1 MELVDRIKFKNN
13 INPIDQYD
21 FNTVF
26 NAIPDGIC
34 IIDQD
39 NYVIFVNDS
48 FKKLPNII
56 SENILHQKV
65 HRSIR
70 NQVLLKAIKYK
81 QEKIIT
87 IVNEKGQSY
96 NVHTS
101 VMTNNDG
108 HYLGMI
114 IRYVESKMIND
125 NIIRMKIPMTLENPY
140 EEIITKN
147 DQLIRELNK
156 AKKASKSNATI
167 IINGE
172 SGTGK
177 ELLAHAIHHSSKRKD
192 HNFVA
197 VNCGAIPE
205 NLFESHL
212 FGHTK
217 GAFTGA
223 ISEKIGKLEYANGGT
238 IFLDEIGELPLNMQ
252 VKLLR
257 VIQERK
263 ISKIGSN
270 KVQSIDLRIIA
281 ATNKDLSEMVKKG
294 TFREDLYYRLNVIP
308 IHLISL
314 RERNEDIPIL
324 LDYFKN
330 LYCEESGFKKIEFSE
345 KSIKAL
351 CHYDWPGNIRELKN
365 QVERMIILSN
375 DNRIEF
381 SDLSSDITNL
391 YYEQSQKRVNGF
403 INATLEGKIESFDVY
418 EKEIYRK
425 AYEIHGSFNATGKA
439 LGVTHKTVASKLRKY
454 EII

>member
-13 INPIDQYD
+13 INQLDQYD

-26 NAIPDGIC
+26 NALPDGIC

-48 FKKLPNII
+48 FKKLPNI
-56 SENILHQKV
+56 SNENILYQKV
-65 HRSIR
+65 HRSIH
-70 NQVLLKAIKYK
+70 NQMLLKAIKFK
-81 QEKIIT
+81 QEKSLT
-87 IVNEKGQSY
+87 IVNEKGQRY
-96 NVHTS
+96 RIHTN
-101 VMTNNDG
+101 VMTNNSG

-114 IRYVESKMIND
+114 IRYEKLEINSD

-147 DQLIRELNK
+147 DQLIRELSK

-177 ELLAHAIHHSSKRKD
+177 ELLAKAIHHSSKRKD
-192 HNFVA
+192 SNFVA

-223 ISEKIGKLEYANGGT
+223 VAEKIGKLEYANGGT

-252 VKLLR
+252 VKLLS

-281 ATNKDLSEMVKKG
+281 ATNKDLSEMVKNG

-314 RERNEDIPIL
+314 RERNEDIPLL
-324 LDYFKN
+324 LDYFKDV
-330 LYCEESGFKKIEFSE
+330 YCEENGLEKIEFSE
-345 KSIKAL
+345 KSIEAL
-351 CHYDWPGNIRELKN
+351 CSYDWPGNIRELKN
-365 QVERMIILSN
+365 QVERMIILSC
-375 DNRIEF
+375 DDTIEF
-381 SDLSSDITNL
+381 SDLAPIITNI
-391 YYEQSQKRVNGF
+391 YYEQSQKRANNF
-403 INATLEGKIESFDVY
+403 LHSTLEGKLESFDVY

-425 AYEIHGSFNATGKA
+425 AYEIYGSFNAAGKA

>member
-13 INPIDQYD
+13 INQLEQFD
-21 FNTVF
+21 FNIVF
-26 NAIPDGIC
+26 NALPDGIC
-34 IIDQD
+34 IVDQD

-48 FKKLPNII
+48 FRELPNI
-56 SENILHQKV
+56 SNENILYQKV
-65 HRSIR
+65 HRTIH
-70 NQVLLKAIKYK
+70 NQIILKAVKYQ
-81 QEKIIT
+81 QEKNIT
-87 IVNEKGQSY
+87 IINEKGQRY
-96 NVHTS
+96 EVHTN
-101 VMTNNDG
+101 VMTDTHG

-114 IRYVESKMIND
+114 IRYVEMIVDNN
-125 NIIRMKIPMTLENPY
+125 NIIRMNIPMKLENPY

-156 AKKASKSNATI
+156 AKKAAQSNATI

-177 ELLAHAIHHSSKRKD
+177 ELLANAIHRTSKRRD
-192 HNFVA
+192 NNFVA

-223 ISEKIGKLEYANGGT
+223 IQEKIGKLEYANGGT

-281 ATNKDLSEMVKKG
+281 ATNKDLSEMVKEG
-294 TFREDLYYRLNVIP
+294 EFREDLYYRLNVIP
-308 IHLISL
+308 INLISL
-314 RERNEDIPIL
+314 RERSEDIPVL
-324 LDYFKN
+324 LEYFKN
-330 LYCEESGFKKIEFSE
+330 IYCSENDTEKIEFSE
-345 KSIKAL
+345 KSIDAL
-351 CHYDWPGNIRELKN
+351 CNYDWPGNIRELKN

-381 SDLSSDITNL
+381 SDLSSVITNV
-391 YYEQSQKRVNGF
+391 YYEQTQKRANSF
-403 INATLEGKIESFDVY
+403 IQSNLEGKLESFDVY

-425 AYEIHGSFNATGKA
+425 AYEIYGSFNAAGKA

>member
-13 INPIDQYD
+13 INQLDQYD

-26 NAIPDGIC
+26 NALPDGIC

-48 FKKLPNII
+48 FKKLPNI
-56 SENILHQKV
+56 SNENILYQKV
-65 HRSIR
+65 HRSIH
-70 NQVLLKAIKYK
+70 NQMLLKAIKFK
-81 QEKIIT
+81 QEKTLT
-87 IVNEKGQSY
+87 IVNEKGQQY
-96 NVHTS
+96 KVHTN
-101 VMTNNDG
+101 VMTDNSG

-114 IRYVESKMIND
+114 IRYEKSEVDND
-125 NIIRMKIPMTLENPY
+125 KIIRMKIPMTLDNPY

-156 AKKASKSNATI
+156 AKKAAKSNATI

-177 ELLAHAIHHSSKRKD
+177 ELLAKAIHHTSKRKD
-192 HNFVA
+192 NNFVA

-223 ISEKIGKLEYANGGT
+223 VADKIGKLEYANGGT

-314 RERNEDIPIL
+314 RERNEDIPLL
-324 LDYFKN
+324 LDYFKDN
-330 LYCEESGFKKIEFSE
+330 YCEENGLEKIEFSE
-345 KSIKAL
+345 KSIEAL
-351 CHYDWPGNIRELKN
+351 CNYDWPGNIRELKN
-365 QVERMIILSN
+365 QVERMIILSS
-375 DNRIEF
+375 DDTIEF
-381 SDLSSDITNL
+381 SDLAPIITNI
-391 YYEQSQKRVNGF
+391 YYEQSQKRANSF
-403 INATLEGKIESFDVY
+403 IQSNLEGKLESFDVY

-425 AYEIHGSFNATGKA
+425 AYEIYGSFNAAGKA

>member
-13 INPIDQYD
+13 INQLDQYD

-26 NAIPDGIC
+26 NALPDGIC

-48 FKKLPNII
+48 FKKLPNI
-56 SENILHQKV
+56 SNQNILYQKI
-65 HRSIR
+65 HRSIHH
-70 NQVLLKAIKYK
+70 QMLLKAIKFK
-81 QEKIIT
+81 QEKKLTII
-87 IVNEKGQSY
+87 NEKGQRY
-96 NVHTS
+96 KVHTN
-101 VMTNNDG
+101 VMTDNSG

-114 IRYVESKMIND
+114 IRYEKLEVDND
-125 NIIRMKIPMTLENPY
+125 NIIRMKIPMTLDNPY
-140 EEIITKN
+140 EEIITNN

-156 AKKASKSNATI
+156 AKKAAKSNATI

-177 ELLAHAIHHSSKRKD
+177 ELLAKAIHHSSKRKD
-192 HNFVA
+192 NHFVA

-223 ISEKIGKLEYANGGT
+223 VSDKIGKLEYADGGT

-281 ATNKDLSEMVKKG
+281 ATNKNLSEMVKNG

-314 RERNEDIPIL
+314 RERNEDIPLL

-330 LYCEESGFKKIEFSE
+330 IYCEENGLEKIEFSE
-345 KSIKAL
+345 KSIEAL
-351 CHYDWPGNIRELKN
+351 CNYDWPGNIRELKN

-375 DNRIEF
+375 DNIIEF
-381 SDLSSDITNL
+381 SDLAPIITNI
-391 YYEQSQKRVNGF
+391 YYEQSQKRADSF
-403 INATLEGKIESFDVY
+403 IQSNLDGKLESFDVY

-425 AYEIHGSFNATGKA
+425 AYEIYGSFNAAGKA

>member
-13 INPIDQYD
+13 INQLEQFD
-21 FNTVF
+21 FNIVF
-26 NAIPDGIC
+26 NALPDGIC
-34 IIDQD
+34 IVDQD

-48 FKKLPNII
+48 FRELPNI
-56 SENILHQKV
+56 SNENILYQKV
-65 HRSIR
+65 HRTIH
-70 NQVLLKAIKYK
+70 NQIILKAIKYQ
-81 QEKIIT
+81 QEKNIT
-87 IVNEKGQSY
+87 IINEKGQRY
-96 NVHTS
+96 EVHTN
-101 VMTNNDG
+101 VMTDTHG

-114 IRYVESKMIND
+114 IRYVEMIVDNN
-125 NIIRMKIPMTLENPY
+125 NIIRMNIPMKLENPY

-156 AKKASKSNATI
+156 AKKAAQSNATI

-177 ELLAHAIHHSSKRKD
+177 ELLANAIHRTSKRRD
-192 HNFVA
+192 NNFVA

-223 ISEKIGKLEYANGGT
+223 IQEKIGKLEYANGGT

-281 ATNKDLSEMVKKG
+281 ATNKDLSEMVKEG
-294 TFREDLYYRLNVIP
+294 EFREDLYYRLNVIP
-308 IHLISL
+308 INLISL
-314 RERNEDIPIL
+314 RERSEDIPVL

-330 LYCEESGFKKIEFSE
+330 MYCSENDTEKIEFSE
-345 KSIKAL
+345 KSIDAL
-351 CHYDWPGNIRELKN
+351 CNYDWPGNIRELKN

-381 SDLSSDITNL
+381 SDLSSVITNV
-391 YYEQSQKRVNGF
+391 YYEQTQKRANSF
-403 INATLEGKIESFDVY
+403 IQSNLEGKLESFDVY

-425 AYEIHGSFNATGKA
+425 AYEIYGSFNAAGKA

>member
-13 INPIDQYD
+13 INQLDQYD

-26 NAIPDGIC
+26 NALPDGIC

-48 FKKLPNII
+48 FKKLPNI
-56 SENILHQKV
+56 SNENILYQKV
-65 HRSIR
+65 HRSIH
-70 NQVLLKAIKYK
+70 NQMLLKAIKFK
-81 QEKIIT
+81 QEKSLT
-87 IVNEKGQSY
+87 IVNEKGQRY
-96 NVHTS
+96 RIHTN
-101 VMTNNDG
+101 VMTNNSG

-114 IRYVESKMIND
+114 IRYEKLEINSD

-147 DQLIRELNK
+147 DQLIRELSK

-177 ELLAHAIHHSSKRKD
+177 ELLAKAIHHSSKRKD
-192 HNFVA
+192 SNFVA

-223 ISEKIGKLEYANGGT
+223 VAEKIGKLEYANGGT

-281 ATNKDLSEMVKKG
+281 ATNKDLSEMVKNG

-314 RERNEDIPIL
+314 RERNEDIPLL
-324 LDYFKN
+324 LDYFKDV
-330 LYCEESGFKKIEFSE
+330 YCEENGLEKIEFSE
-345 KSIKAL
+345 KSIEAL
-351 CHYDWPGNIRELKN
+351 CSYDWPGNIRELKN
-365 QVERMIILSN
+365 QVERMIILSC
-375 DNRIEF
+375 DDTIEF
-381 SDLSSDITNL
+381 SDLAPIITNI
-391 YYEQSQKRVNGF
+391 YYEQSQKRANNF
-403 INATLEGKIESFDVY
+403 LHSTLEGKLESFDVY

-425 AYEIHGSFNATGKA
+425 AYEIYGSFNAAGKA

>member
-1 MELVDRIKFKNN
+1 MELVDRIKFKKN
-13 INPIDQYD
+13 ISQLDQ
-21 FNTVF
+21 FNFCTVF
-26 NAIPDGIC
+26 NALTDGVC
-34 IIDQD
+34 IIDKD
-39 NYVIFVNDS
+39 DYVIFINDA
-48 FKKLPNII
+48 FRHLPNI
-56 SENILHQKV
+56 SSKNIMYKKV
-65 HRSIR
+65 HRSIH
-70 NQVLLKAIKYK
+70 NQTILKSIKYQ
-81 QEKIIT
+81 QEKKIT
-87 IVNEKGQSY
+87 VINEKGQQY
-96 NVHTS
+96 KVHTN
-101 VMTNNDG
+101 VMTDNKG

-114 IRYVESKMIND
+114 IRYVEITVEKD
-125 NIIRMKIPMTLENPY
+125 NIIRMNIPMKLKNPY

-147 DQLIRELNK
+147 DQLIKELNK
-156 AKKASKSNATI
+156 AKKAAQSNATI

-177 ELLAHAIHHSSKRKD
+177 ELLANAIHLSSQRKD
-192 HNFVA
+192 NNLVA

-223 ISEKIGKLEYANGGT
+223 IEEKIGKLEYANGGT
-238 IFLDEIGELPLNMQ
+238 IFLDEIGELPLSMQ

-270 KVQSIDLRIIA
+270 KLQSIDLRIIA
-281 ATNKDLSEMVKKG
+281 ATNKDLSEMVKAG

-308 IHLISL
+308 INLISL
-314 RERNEDIPIL
+314 RERNEDIIML

-330 LYCEESGFKKIEFSE
+330 IYCKENRIKKIEFSE
-345 KSIKAL
+345 KSIDAL
-351 CHYDWPGNIRELKN
+351 CNYDWPGNIRELKN
-365 QVERMIILSN
+365 QIERLIILSS

-381 SDLSSDITNL
+381 SDLSPVITNV
-391 YYEQSQKRVNGF
+391 YYEQSQKKANSF
-403 INATLEGKIESFDVY
+403 INSSLEGKLESFDVY

-425 AYEIHGSFNATGKA
+425 AYEIYGSFNAAGKA

>member
-1 MELVDRIKFKNN
+1 MALVDRIKFKNN
-13 INPIDQYD
+13 INQLDQYD

-26 NAIPDGIC
+26 NALPDGIC

-48 FKKLPNII
+48 FKKLPNI
-56 SENILHQKV
+56 SNKNILYQKV
-65 HRSIR
+65 HRSIQ
-70 NQVLLKAIKYK
+70 NQMLLKAIKFN
-81 QEKIIT
+81 QEKILT
-87 IVNEKGQSY
+87 IVNEKGQRY
-96 NVHTS
+96 KVHTN
-101 VMTNNDG
+101 VMTDNAG

-114 IRYVESKMIND
+114 VRYEKSEIDND
-125 NIIRMKIPMTLENPY
+125 NIIRMKVPMTLENPY

-177 ELLAHAIHHSSKRKD
+177 ELLANAIHHSSKRKD
-192 HNFVA
+192 NHFVA

-223 ISEKIGKLEYANGGT
+223 VAEKIGKLEYANGGT

-314 RERNEDIPIL
+314 RERNEDIPLL
-324 LDYFKN
+324 LDYFN
-330 LYCEESGFKKIEFSE
+330 DIYCKENGLEKIEFSE
-345 KSIKAL
+345 KSIEAL
-351 CHYDWPGNIRELKN
+351 CSYDWPGNIRELKN
-365 QVERMIILSN
+365 QVERMIILSS
-375 DNRIEF
+375 DYRIEF
-381 SDLSSDITNL
+381 SDLAPIITNI
-391 YYEQSQKRVNGF
+391 YYEQSQQRVDCF
-403 INATLEGKIESFDVY
+403 IQSNLEGKLELFDVY

-425 AYEIHGSFNATGKA
+425 AYEIYGSFNAAGKA

>member
-13 INPIDQYD
+13 INQLDQYD

-26 NAIPDGIC
+26 NALPDGVC

-48 FKKLPNII
+48 FKKLPNI
-56 SENILHQKV
+56 SNKNILYQKV
-65 HRSIR
+65 HRSIHH
-70 NQVLLKAIKYK
+70 QMLLKVIKFK
-81 QEKIIT
+81 QEKKLT
-87 IVNEKGQSY
+87 IVNEKGQQY
-96 NVHTS
+96 KVHTN
-101 VMTNNDG
+101 VMTDSKG

-114 IRYVESKMIND
+114 IRYEKSEADKD
-125 NIIRMKIPMTLENPY
+125 NIIRMKIPMTLDNPY

-156 AKKASKSNATI
+156 AKKAAKSNATI

-177 ELLAHAIHHSSKRKD
+177 ELLAKAIHKSSKRKD
-192 HNFVA
+192 GNFVA

-223 ISEKIGKLEYANGGT
+223 VADKIGKLEYANGGT

-281 ATNKDLSEMVKKG
+281 ATNKDLSAMVKNN

-314 RERNEDIPIL
+314 RERNGDIPLL
-324 LDYFKN
+324 LDYFKDH
-330 LYCEESGFKKIEFSE
+330 YCEENGLEKIEFSE
-345 KSIKAL
+345 KAIEAL
-351 CHYDWPGNIRELKN
+351 CSYDWPGNIRELKN
-365 QVERMIILSN
+365 QVERMIILSS
-375 DNRIEF
+375 DQTIEF
-381 SDLSSDITNL
+381 SDLAPIITNI
-391 YYEQSQKRVNGF
+391 YYEQSQKRANSF
-403 INATLEGKIESFDVY
+403 IQSNLEGKLESFDVY

-425 AYEIHGSFNATGKA
+425 AYEIYGSFNAAGKA

>member
-13 INPIDQYD
+13 INQLDQYD

-26 NAIPDGIC
+26 NALPDGIC

-48 FKKLPNII
+48 FKKLPNI
-56 SENILHQKV
+56 SNQNILYQKV
-65 HRSIR
+65 HRSVHH
-70 NQVLLKAIKYK
+70 QMLLKAIKFK
-81 QEKIIT
+81 QEKTLT
-87 IVNEKGQSY
+87 IVNEKGQQY
-96 NVHTS
+96 KVHTN
-101 VMTNNDG
+101 VMTGNNG

-114 IRYVESKMIND
+114 IRYEKSEADND

-140 EEIITKN
+140 EEIITNN

-156 AKKASKSNATI
+156 AKKAAKSNATI

-177 ELLAHAIHHSSKRKD
+177 ELLAKAIHHSSKRKD
-192 HNFVA
+192 NNFVA

-223 ISEKIGKLEYANGGT
+223 VADKIGKLEYADGGT

-270 KVQSIDLRIIA
+270 KVQLIDVRIIA

-314 RERNEDIPIL
+314 RERSEDIPLL

-330 LYCEESGFKKIEFSE
+330 IYCEENGLEKIEFSE
-345 KSIKAL
+345 KSIEAL
-351 CHYDWPGNIRELKN
+351 CSYDWPGNIRELKN
-365 QVERMIILSN
+365 QVERMIILSS
-375 DNRIEF
+375 DETIEF
-381 SDLSSDITNL
+381 SDLAPIITNI
-391 YYEQSQKRVNGF
+391 YYEQSQKRANNF
-403 INATLEGKIESFDVY
+403 IQSNLEGKLESFDVY

-425 AYEIHGSFNATGKA
+425 AYEIYGSFNAAGKA

>member
-13 INPIDQYD
+13 INQLDQYD

-26 NAIPDGIC
+26 NALPDGIC

-48 FKKLPNII
+48 FKKLPNI
-56 SENILHQKV
+56 SNENILYQKV
-65 HRSIR
+65 HRSIH
-70 NQVLLKAIKYK
+70 NQMLLKAIKFK
-81 QEKIIT
+81 QEKTLT
-87 IVNEKGQSY
+87 IVNEKGQRY
-96 NVHTS
+96 KIHTN
-101 VMTNNDG
+101 VMTGNGG

-114 IRYVESKMIND
+114 MRYEKLAINSD
-125 NIIRMKIPMTLENPY
+125 NIIRMKIPMTLDNPY

-177 ELLAHAIHHSSKRKD
+177 ELLAKAIHKSSKRKD
-192 HNFVA
+192 NNFVA

-223 ISEKIGKLEYANGGT
+223 VAEKIGKLEYANGGT

-270 KVQSIDLRIIA
+270 NVQSIDLRIIA
-281 ATNKDLSEMVKKG
+281 ATNKDLSEMVKNG

-314 RERNEDIPIL
+314 RERNEDIPLL
-324 LDYFKN
+324 LDYFKDV
-330 LYCEESGFKKIEFSE
+330 YCEENGLEKIEFSE
-345 KSIKAL
+345 KSIEAL
-351 CHYDWPGNIRELKN
+351 CSYDWPGNIRELKN
-365 QVERMIILSN
+365 QVERMIILSS
-375 DNRIEF
+375 DDTIEF
-381 SDLSSDITNL
+381 SDLAPIITNI
-391 YYEQSQKRVNGF
+391 YYEQSQKRANGF
-403 INATLEGKIESFDVY
+403 IHSNLDGKLESFDVY

-425 AYEIHGSFNATGKA
+425 AYEIYGSFNAAGKA